1 MFLSCF
7 IIIVFVAVIFIYLFI
22 LYRYDRIPTYRV
34 SSIMI
39 ALTIRPKHQSVF
51 GVGRVRTPDLLFNK
65 RLYQIN
71 QLKPTV

>member
-34 SSIMI
+34 SSITI
-39 ALTIRPKHQSVF
+39 ALIIRPKHQLVF

>member
-7 IIIVFVAVIFIYLFI
+7 IIIVCVAVIFIYLFI
-22 LYRYDRIPTYRV
+22 LYRYDRIPTYSV

-39 ALTIRPKHQSVF
+39 ALIIRPKHQSIF
-51 GVGRVRTPDLLFNK
+51 GVGMVRTPDLLFNK
-65 RLYQIN
+65 RLYQLD

>member
-7 IIIVFVAVIFIYLFI
+7 IIIVCVAVIFIYLFI

-39 ALTIRPKHQSVF
+39 ALIIRPKHQSVF
-51 GVGRVRTPDLLFNK
+51 GVARVRTPDLLFNK
-65 RLYQIN
+65 KLYQLN